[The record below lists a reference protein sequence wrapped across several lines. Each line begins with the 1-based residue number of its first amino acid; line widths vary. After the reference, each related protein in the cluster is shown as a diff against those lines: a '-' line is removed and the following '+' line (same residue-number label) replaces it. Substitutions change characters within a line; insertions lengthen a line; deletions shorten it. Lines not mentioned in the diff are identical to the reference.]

1 MSTVKVLLEATINN
15 SSGWLGLDD
24 YKKYQNATNDL
35 EALKLMAE
43 LEGCT
48 PLNLL
53 CNLCDNN
60 TPSKFVAVESG
71 ELSQASKIDT
81 WVPITEQLPPHD
93 ENNKHTSVFVDVFGD
108 GDRWPECY
116 YCFLAE
122 EWIWND
128 TGDPISINVTHW
140 KAITL
145 PNVSEV

>member
-1 MSTVKVLLEATINN
+1 MTTVKVLLEVTINN

-43 LEGCT
+43 LEDCT

-71 ELSQASKIDT
+71 ELSQR
-81 WVPITEQLPPHD
+81 
-93 ENNKHTSVFVDVFGD
+93 N
-108 GDRWPECY
+108 
-116 YCFLAE
+116 
-122 EWIWND
+122 
-128 TGDPISINVTHW
+128 
-140 KAITL
+140 
-145 PNVSEV
+145 